1 MRREQTKKIIK
12 SPNMHVGSNL
22 EKKIWIK
29 HRHKLFREPKNKFVQ
44 FVLTNGDSRFFHIIL
59 MGTNVIS
66 IL

>member
-1 MRREQTKKIIK
+1 
-12 SPNMHVGSNL
+12 MHVGSNL

-44 FVLTNGDSRFFHIIL
+44 FVLTNGDSRFVHIIL
-59 MGTNVIS
+59 METNVIS

>member
-1 MRREQTKKIIK
+1 
-12 SPNMHVGSNL
+12 MHVGSNL

-29 HRHKLFREPKNKFVQ
+29 HRHAKKKTSNNFVQ
-44 FVLTNGDSRFFHIIL
+44 FVLTNGDSRFVHMIL